1 MVSNWKIHLASI
13 SQMVMDYMPA
23 GWKVSFSEVILVI
36 VLPVSTNRL
45 SLNKCLNTSI
55 LNGTLKL
62 HLRIAPSRIC
72 QTDYK
77 VRNIIV
83 NDPHRARGAG
93 GARGAAA
100 PPLFWPIINYCG
112 CITSTSISSGARRQP
127 DFCSF
132 VLVQCLTLV
141 PYSDLIV
148 CLTQETPK
156 IFCLCLPIGF
166 EF

>member
-1 MVSNWKIHLASI
+1 MESNWKIHLASI

-77 VRNIIV
+77 VRNTIV
-83 NDPHRARGAG
+83 NDPQ
-93 GARGAAA
+93 
-100 PPLFWPIINYCG
+100 
-112 CITSTSISSGARRQP
+112 RR
-127 DFCSF
+127 
-132 VLVQCLTLV
+132 LWVQKGPKNPRVDGKLIDMVRNILTA
-141 PYSDLIV
+141 
-148 CLTQETPK
+148 
-156 IFCLCLPIGF
+156 
-166 EF
+166 